1 MQERKVNDDIAI
13 ITMSKEELAAFVSQ
27 AVRNALA
34 DRDVLDNICDYCTRR
49 TASTAARRMPY
60 VPANVEYKGKSA
72 TEVVDNP
79 DLPQWARN
87 GKWS

>member
-13 ITMSKEELAAFVSQ
+13 ITMSKEELAAFVAQ
-27 AVRNALA
+27 AVRSALA
-34 DRDVLDNICDYCTRR
+34 DRAVLDNICDYCTRR
-49 TASTAARRMPY
+49 IATVTRSRMPY
-60 VPANVEYKGKSA
+60 VPANIEYKGKSA
-72 TEVVDNP
+72 TEVDNP

>member
-13 ITMSKEELAAFVSQ
+13 ITMSKEELAQFV
-27 AVRNALA
+27 ATEVRKALA

-60 VPANVEYKGKSA
+60 VPANVEYKSA
-72 TEVVDNP
+72 AVEDNP

>member
-27 AVRNALA
+27 AVRTALA

-49 TASTAARRMPY
+49 IATVTRSRMPY
-60 VPANVEYKGKSA
+60 VPANVEYKSA
-72 TEVVDNP
+72 AEVDNP